1 MRYVVLSLSLLA
13 GGCSMAPGMPLTDVT
28 ATNTEDTGHYV
39 VVERRG
45 EGGRYTLTVRAD
57 QPDRAERIAEKLVY
71 QLLPYSPDEVV
82 IEVRG
87 SGSDSEAAPRR
98 ITWQRPPAPTADE
111 WRSGSG
117 DTAPGDRI
125 GQPGQH

>member
-1 MRYVVLSLSLLA
+1 MRNWVLSLSLLA

-45 EGGRYTLTVRAD
+45 EEGRYTLTVRAD
-57 QPDRAERIAEKLVY
+57 QPERAERIAEKLVY
-71 QLLPYSPDEVV
+71 QLLSYSPDEVV

-87 SGSDSEAAPRR
+87 ADGDGGAAPRR
-98 ITWQRPPAPTADE
+98 ITWRSPPAPRVGGL
-111 WRSGSG
+111 RSGTG
-117 DTAPGDRI
+117 DTAAGDRI

>member
-1 MRYVVLSLSLLA
+1 
-13 GGCSMAPGMPLTDVT
+13 MAPGMPLTDVT

-39 VVERRG
+39 VAERRG

-82 IEVRG
+82 IEVHGAGRD
-87 SGSDSEAAPRR
+87 SGAAPRR
-98 ITWQRPPAPTADE
+98 ITWRSPPAPGAGDVK
-111 WRSGSG
+111 SGHG
-117 DTAPGDRI
+117 DTAAGDRI

>member
-1 MRYVVLSLSLLA
+1 MRNWVLSLSLLA

-39 VVERRG
+39 VVERHG

-57 QPDRAERIAEKLVY
+57 QPGRAERIADKLVY

-82 IEVRG
+82 IEVHG
-87 SGSDSEAAPRR
+87 TNSDSGAAPRR
-98 ITWQRPPAPTADE
+98 ITWRRPVAPRAGDLK
-111 WRSGSG
+111 SGTG
-117 DTAPGDRI
+117 DTAAGDRI